1 MSKGNRGLMGIIR
14 KGFTAEKSRLCMFI
28 GCVSSF
34 PSTRCS
40 SSRFPTLLTIS
51 RHESLGDLWVD
62 GNVSPSIAGHGGRRV
77 EELRRYVLRVCCV
90 WTLFIVGPGES
101 VGVVD
106 KKKRN
111 CGGTPFAS
119 AVYLLSS
126 SSVSAVGWL
135 DVVGWR
141 VIAATAAGGDL
152 AFYLSTPLS
161 SPRFHILF
169 AGRRGVCGCQCAS
182 SPAASSG

>member
-111 CGGTPFAS
+111 CGGTSFAS

-135 DVVGWR
+135 DVVGMESNR
-141 VIAATAAGGDL
+141 GDG
-152 AFYLSTPLS
+152 S
-161 SPRFHILF
+161 
-169 AGRRGVCGCQCAS
+169 GRRSSLLSIYALVVSTIPYSLRRAPGGTQGCQCAS
-182 SPAASSG
+182 FTCCE